1 MSEKSIP
8 KDQPSLNELTWR
20 EQEVLLLLAER
31 KTNKEVA
38 GQLHLAEST
47 VKDYVGKILSKLYVK
62 NQRQA
67 VEKANELGLLE
78 KKEKIGDKPPSSLP
92 SETTPSIGRRA
103 ELDEIK
109 GQIANTRLLTLSFPV
124 ISS

>member
-62 NQRQA
+62 NRRQA
-67 VEKANELGLLE
+67 VEKAKELGLLE
-78 KKEKIGDKPPSSLP
+78 KKEKIEDKPPSSLP
-92 SETTPSIGRRA
+92 SETTPFIGRRA

-109 GQIANTRLLTLSFPV
+109 GQMVITRLLSLSFPV